1 MGKTIS
7 IISTKGS
14 SGKSAIAIGA
24 FLKLQD
30 EGIEPGYFKA
40 IGDSSSMTTT
50 AKTDKDVGV
59 ISKVVARKFAKEEI
73 CPHFFHPEY
82 FLDELSPDASEIP
95 DILEKIKDAF
105 DGIQKQTDYMII
117 EGNHSYAQ
125 YRTVELDDLSI
136 AKEFNAEVIIV
147 APITDDTDMDELLSA
162 HEYANLRG
170 VKIAGVILNG
180 LSKPAEKRIEQYFIP
195 ILEKRGI
202 TVIGGLKNATQLEKP
217 TIAEIMEAIG
227 GKLISGDFIKV
238 KNHYID
244 SFLIGAMGST
254 AALSFFR
261 KGTNQCVITGGDR
274 ADIALAA
281 METSTNLIIF
291 TGNIAPSINVM
302 NKAEEKGI
310 PLVLSASDT
319 FTVSEKVKKIHT
331 HIQPDEIELCRQQ
344 VEDNIHW
351 DKWPK

>member
-1 MGKTIS
+1 MGKTI
-7 IISTKGS
+7 ILLTSTKGS

-24 FLKLQD
+24 FLKLQE
-30 EGIEPGYFKA
+30 EGKEPGYFKG
-40 IGDSSSMTTT
+40 IGDSSSMT
-50 AKTDKDVGV
+50 AKTRTDKDVGV
-59 ISKVVARKFAKEEI
+59 IASVVARKFAKEDL
-73 CPHFFHPEY
+73 CPHFLHPDY
-82 FLDELSPDASEIP
+82 FLDELTPDSSEVF
-95 DILEKIKDAF
+95 EKIKDAF
-105 DGIQKQTDYMII
+105 HSIEERTDYMII
-117 EGNHSYAQ
+117 EGNHNYAQ
-125 YRTVELDDLSI
+125 YRTVGLDDLSL
-136 AKEFNAEVIIV
+136 ANEFKAQVIIV
-147 APITDDTDMDELLSA
+147 APIADDTDFDELLTA
-162 HEYANLRG
+162 HEYAKLRG
-170 VKIAGVILNG
+170 INIAGVILNG

-195 ILEKRGI
+195 ILEKREI
-202 TVIGGLKNATQLEKP
+202 PVLGGLKNARQLEKP
-217 TIAEIMEAIG
+217 TIAEVMDAIG

-238 KNHYID
+238 KNRYIEG
-244 SFLIGAMGST
+244 FLIGAMGST

-310 PLVLSASDT
+310 PLVLTASDT
-319 FTVSEKVKKIHT
+319 FTVSEKVKEIHT

-344 VEDNIHW
+344 VEENINW